1 MTATYRNATPAD
13 AAALDR
19 IFDTT
24 FVETFGHLY
33 QPADLE
39 AFLSGYGISDW
50 EAHLGDPAYAFC
62 VAEVGSECVG
72 YVKLGPMKF
81 PAEPGGPALLVD
93 QLYVRPEYHGAGIAQ
108 ALMDWAMDEAR
119 NRGAQ
124 ALYLTVFIEN
134 DRARRFYDRY
144 GFEAVGRY
152 DFMVGN
158 QADEDI
164 IMRKEL

>member
-1 MTATYRNATPAD
+1 MTATYRNATAAD

-50 EAHLGDPAYAFC
+50 EAHLGDPADAFC

-108 ALMDWAMDEAR
+108 AL
-119 NRGAQ
+119 
-124 ALYLTVFIEN
+124 YLTVFIEN

-144 GFEAVGRY
+144 GFQAVGRY

-158 QADEDI
+158 QADEDV

>member
-1 MTATYRNATPAD
+1 
-13 AAALDR
+13 
-19 IFDTT
+19 
-24 FVETFGHLY
+24 
-33 QPADLE
+33 
-39 AFLSGYGISDW
+39 
-50 EAHLGDPAYAFC
+50 
-62 VAEVGSECVG
+62 
-72 YVKLGPMKF
+72 
-81 PAEPGGPALLVD
+81 LLVD